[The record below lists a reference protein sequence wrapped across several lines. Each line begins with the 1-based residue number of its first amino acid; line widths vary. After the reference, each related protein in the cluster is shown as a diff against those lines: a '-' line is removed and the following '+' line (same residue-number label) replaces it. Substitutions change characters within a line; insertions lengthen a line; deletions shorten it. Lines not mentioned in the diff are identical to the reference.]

1 MERRLYGRGVAILA
15 PDGVERVALER
26 LRCALKQAGADTD
39 LLSPPTRT
47 WRACRS
53 PADLPAFCTA
63 MVQMFAGSDRTTEPV
78 SRRRS

>member
-1 MERRLYGRGVAILA
+1 VAILA

-26 LRCALKQAGADTD
+26 LRCALEQAGADTD
-39 LLSPPTRT
+39 LLSPPT
-47 WRACRS
+47 RACRS